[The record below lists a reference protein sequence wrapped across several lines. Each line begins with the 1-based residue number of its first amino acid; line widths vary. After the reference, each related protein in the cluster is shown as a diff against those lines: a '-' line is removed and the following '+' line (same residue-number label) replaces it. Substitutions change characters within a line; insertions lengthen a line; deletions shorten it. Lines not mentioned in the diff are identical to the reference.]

1 MVGTIVGTMWVHLK
15 YIFIKSEKKDILRM
29 IYDTI
34 IYSTIIYGEGDYIHF
49 GVYVYGSLFSFFS
62 SLCLML
68 NFQINCRAI

>member
-1 MVGTIVGTMWVHLK
+1 
-15 YIFIKSEKKDILRM
+15 M